1 MIISDLNY
9 LNVISQA
16 DSIEGGT
23 GGYYEK
29 DKFNSNIYSDTDISG
44 NTALAFSDALALGD
58 DSFTKTATNTS
69 VKSDVGSTS
78 SSLSVSAVA

>member
-23 GGYYEK
+23 GYYEN
-29 DKFNSNIYSDTDISG
+29 DKFNSNIYSNADISG
-44 NTALAFSDALALGD
+44 NTALAFLDAAAFGD
-58 DSFTKTATNTS
+58 DSFSKTVTS
-69 VKSDVGSTS
+69 TRAVDDRYSLS
-78 SSLSVSAVA
+78 SSASVSSVA